1 VSISTASSELR
12 DAGDEGT
19 AIFKV
24 SQEEE
29 ELGSLHV
36 VSTGIKVVVGGG
48 EGIQD
53 MIELSSELALLLIKR
68 LISEHCCDGC
78 WIVKASD
85 LFN

>member
-1 VSISTASSELR
+1 VSISTVSSELR

-19 AIFKV
+19 AIFEV

-48 EGIQD
+48 EGIRD
-53 MIELSSELALLLIKR
+53 IVELSSELALLLIER

-78 WIVKASD
+78 WVIKASD
-85 LFN
+85 LFD